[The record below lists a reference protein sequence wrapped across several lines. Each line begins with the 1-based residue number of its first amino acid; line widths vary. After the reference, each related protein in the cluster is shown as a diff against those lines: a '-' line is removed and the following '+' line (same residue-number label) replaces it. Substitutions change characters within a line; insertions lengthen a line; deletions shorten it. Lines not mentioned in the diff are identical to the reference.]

1 MEKRTDGAR
10 SLWAIALKGQPVNT
24 RISYRY
30 ADRRDCRQYTSVIV
44 AGTIT
49 WEQIG
54 PHLATKRSF
63 VPGQLG
69 LEDLQYRFKLPGV
82 DHSWH
87 LIAPDDIKPTDD
99 APTIVLTG
107 DELAKR
113 FADTPWDGDWFVNG
127 LPRHIDAPPAPF
139 DPVPSVYA
147 PPPPP
152 SAWPKRPRARKAG
165 AA

>member
-1 MEKRTDGAR
+1 M
-10 SLWAIALKGQPVNT
+10 NT
-24 RISYRY
+24 RIGYRY
-30 ADRRDCRQYTSVIV
+30 ADKRDCRQYTSVVV

-54 PHLATKRSF
+54 PHLAMQRSF

-69 LEDLQYRFKLPGV
+69 LEDLQYRFKLPGI

-87 LIAPDDIKPTDD
+87 QIAPDDITSTE
-99 APTIVLTG
+99 ATPTIGLTG

-113 FADTPWDGDWFVNG
+113 FADTPWDVDWFVNG
-127 LPRHIDAPPAPF
+127 LPRHTEPSTSPPLPAA
-139 DPVPSVYA
+139 VPHVYA
-147 PPPPP
+147 RGTVTP
-152 SAWPKRPRARKAG
+152 ARPKSPRARKSAPD